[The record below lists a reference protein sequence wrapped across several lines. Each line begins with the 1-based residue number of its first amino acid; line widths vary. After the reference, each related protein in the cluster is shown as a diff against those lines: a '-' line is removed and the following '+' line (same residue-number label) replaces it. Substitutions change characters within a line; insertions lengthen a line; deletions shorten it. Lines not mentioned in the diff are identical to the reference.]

1 MNGLFSELEGAV
13 AQPGHAQRP
22 VAQRPVAQRPVAQ
35 RPQPQRRA
43 RLHAIE
49 LRIESISEGRFS

>member
-13 AQPGHAQRP
+13 AQPGHAQPP
-22 VAQRPVAQRPVAQ
+22 VAQPPVAQ